1 MSSRLD
7 RMRILLRAQEQMQQ
21 SAQRAV
27 DQAARELDLLRKRE
41 LVLLTLMAEGD
52 AVMVNTL
59 MNSHVHQ
66 IRQVSQR
73 KNDMQN
79 ALQTL
84 KAEMRKQ
91 AIFMESLK
99 RMVKLLEEN
108 ERREAEKREQMDII
122 ERTACRVDAV

>member
-27 DQAARELDLLRKRE
+27 DQVSRELDLLRKRE

-52 AVMVNTL
+52 TVMVNTL

-73 KNDMQN
+73 KSDMQN
-79 ALQTL
+79 ALETL
-84 KAEMRKQ
+84 RAETRKQ
-91 AIFMESLK
+91 ALFMESVK
-99 RMVKLLEEN
+99 RMVKMLEEN
-108 ERREAEKREQMDII
+108 EQREAEKREQMDII
-122 ERTACRVDAV
+122 ERTAYQSEVI